1 MRRECPLRKYR
12 QERADTD
19 AEPLYARFDKFAL
32 LSGEKLRHRGRSRE
46 EQREEQRG
54 AGCLAGGK
62 EKEKKEESSSCQ
74 LTIHHVL
81 AEMS

>member
-19 AEPLYARFDKFAL
+19 AEPLYPRFDKFAL
-32 LSGEKLRHRGRSRE
+32 LSGETLRHRGRSRE

-54 AGCLAGGK
+54 AGVFGGRK
-62 EKEKKEESSSCQ
+62 REREEGGEQ
-74 LTIHHVL
+74 LVPTHHPPRPG
-81 AEMS
+81 